1 MGNNIIIN
9 FPKKISSILDY
20 DLETNFQIFK
30 LQVVPE
36 SAMSFTLKK
45 IFLEDYIPTVQF
57 YNYLADALLMNGY
70 YLAAENVLLYANIFL
85 KISDNI
91 EDFNNVGQTINNKF
105 INLIFAKN
113 NNSIFDFIKNTLN
126 INTTILREYFKVFK
140 INLKKGRNCP
150 FISFSDFYLSDS
162 QLKKFLENDIYL
174 TFNFN
179 NIFKNKF
186 KKRLEN
192 LFYDEIKIL
201 DLDNNNFYKDI
212 TIVIPLKLRSFYN
225 EDGTPNNKA
234 YSLLADGM
242 FSDSL
247 NECLKY
253 MVNPQ
258 FIPTI
263 TFYNFLA
270 KILTLNGYF
279 CDAMN
284 VLLYT
289 IIGALNNP
297 KFRYSKSI
305 KTSYELYKKI
315 YDTNSQFYPKI
326 ELLKILFEFS
336 KTKNSNLFSVFS
348 SSDSKYKV
356 LNFIKQDDGKY
367 IFFKKKNTI
376 FNYKETLVTDEIY
389 FYISSGK
396 IYNNENNCPICKNLL
411 INNTIKKIDNISM
424 YQKQI
429 VNKNEDYKINATK
442 SSFKTLITLLVTI
455 FLFLMITKFFY

>member
-174 TFNFN
+174 TFNLN
-179 NIFKNKF
+179 NIF
-186 KKRLEN
+186 
-192 LFYDEIKIL
+192 
-201 DLDNNNFYKDI
+201 
-212 TIVIPLKLRSFYN
+212 
-225 EDGTPNNKA
+225 NNKA

-242 FSDSL
+242 FNDSL

-270 KILTLNGYF
+270 KILILNGYF
-279 CDAMN
+279 YDAMN

-289 IIGALNNP
+289 IVGALNNP

-305 KTSYELYKKI
+305 KTLCKLYKKI
-315 YDTNSQFYPKI
+315 YDTNSQFYPKV

-356 LNFIKQDDGKY
+356 LNFIKQDDGNY

-396 IYNNENNCPICKNLL
+396 IYNNENNCPICKNSL
-411 INNTIKKIDNISM
+411 INNTIKKIDNMSM
-424 YQKQI
+424 HQKQI